1 MTRLKRFALLVILAH
16 LLVVAIHGRAHRQLI
31 VPLTRTQEIFI
42 LAAVLLGP
50 LVAALLLISRAP
62 RFGAWLL
69 LLSMAA
75 SLAFGAYYHFL
86 VTGPDNVGSISA
98 GNWGTV
104 FLASSVL
111 LVLIEALGVGAG
123 VALLRKPAN

>member
-1 MTRLKRFALLVILAH
+1 MTRLKRFALLVILVH
-16 LLVVAIHGRAHRQLI
+16 LLVVAVHGRAHRYLI
-31 VPLTRTQEIFI
+31 IPLTRTQEIFI

-62 RFGAWLL
+62 RAGAWLL

-86 VTGPDNVGSISA
+86 AIGPDNVASVSSI
-98 GNWGTV
+98 GWGRV
-104 FLASSVL
+104 FQASSVL

-123 VALLRKPAN
+123 VALLRKPAS

>member
-1 MTRLKRFALLVILAH
+1 MTRLKRFALLLILAH
-16 LLVVAIHGRAHRQLI
+16 LLVVAVHGRAHRQLTI
-31 VPLTRTQEIFI
+31 PLTRTQEIFI

-62 RFGAWLL
+62 RAGAWLL

-86 VTGPDNVGSISA
+86 AIGSDNVASVSSI
-98 GNWGTV
+98 GWGRI
-104 FLASSVL
+104 FQASSVL
-111 LVLIEALGVGAG
+111 LVLIEALGMGAG
-123 VALLRKPAN
+123 IALLRKPVS

>member
-1 MTRLKRFALLVILAH
+1 MTRLKRFALLLILVH
-16 LLVVAIHGRAHRQLI
+16 LLVVAVHGRAHRHLI
-31 VPLTRTQEIFI
+31 IPLTRTQEIFI

-62 RFGAWLL
+62 RAGAWLL

-86 VTGPDNVGSISA
+86 AIGSDNVASVSSI
-98 GNWGTV
+98 GWGRI
-104 FLASSVL
+104 FQASSVL
-111 LVLIEALGVGAG
+111 LVLIEALGMGTG
-123 VALLRKPAN
+123 IALLRKPAS

>member
-1 MTRLKRFALLVILAH
+1 
-16 LLVVAIHGRAHRQLI
+16 
-31 VPLTRTQEIFI
+31 
-42 LAAVLLGP
+42 
-50 LVAALLLISRAP
+50 LISRAP
-62 RFGAWLL
+62 RAGAWLL

-86 VTGPDNVGSISA
+86 AIGPDNVGSISS
-98 GNWGTV
+98 GSWGTV

-123 VALLRKPAN
+123 IALLRKPVS